1 MYSGPDLK
9 CPFSS
14 TVARMGPGL
23 FITTPY
29 APIYS
34 FGSMYGKKACL
45 TAMAMAFR
53 GGGDG
58 GSSNSITVVVDVS
71 LGEGV

>member
-1 MYSGPDLK
+1 
-9 CPFSS
+9 
-14 TVARMGPGL
+14 
-23 FITTPY
+23 
-29 APIYS
+29 
-34 FGSMYGKKACL
+34 
-45 TAMAMAFR
+45 MATAFR